1 VMRLLGLVSQFGLYV
16 PPSLRRFLPVLTS
29 PSQCAVEPGAW
40 MRHGK
45 WRLSSSIDNSTA
57 NKSNA
62 DFDTSSPVEDVKERT
77 RNAFLVKA
85 IVEVEG

>member
-1 VMRLLGLVSQFGLYV
+1 
-16 PPSLRRFLPVLTS
+16 
-29 PSQCAVEPGAW
+29 

-45 WRLSSSIDNSTA
+45 WRLSSSIDNSTT
-57 NKSNA
+57 NKSNT